1 MLYFLN
7 LISFLCILA
16 SVADAAAVNPKGM
29 NTLLTNGLIT
39 SSFNGNPVFS
49 NGQVIYQEILLI
61 VSSLIMEF
69 SIT

>member
-1 MLYFLN
+1 MLCFLN

-29 NTLLTNGLIT
+29 NTLLTNVLIT

-49 NGQVIYQEILLI
+49 NGQVIYQETLLI
-61 VSSLIMEF
+61 VSSLIIEF